1 MSSSGTTTSNT
12 QYLVTRKSY
21 ALNDKNVPIDQ
32 DKILITGVN
41 GIIDYISSGTIL
53 SKWSTHS
60 AISDVDM
67 SGYSI
72 NNVSNVNTS
81 SINAFGINVSTI
93 NVSTINVSTINVET
107 INNNTSGFYRNNPV
121 ISSIFYG
128 PGVEPSLNPL
138 PYNFDTTAAVIG
150 TAPSSINAGG
160 GLGLGGRLIYGPGEP
175 TVFARVSG
183 VSANDFDGAFVIETL
198 YRTGPTT
205 VSLLERMR
213 ITNNGNVGIGTS
225 NPVTTLDVAG
235 DITCNTLYYSS
246 LVQISPPP
254 PLPTAY
260 QLIDVSGAF
269 NVEDY
274 YNVYSVITNSYI
286 TSPYAPIIFN
296 INGYSVAPT
305 NGTFIHILNNSSQ
318 NLNML
323 INLGAF
329 VLQDKKILSAIF
341 HDGSWILH
349 NSA

>member
-41 GIIDYISSGTIL
+41 GIIDYISSGVIL
-53 SKWSTHS
+53 SEWSTHS
-60 AISDVDM
+60 AVSDVDM

-72 NNVSNVNTS
+72 NNVS
-81 SINAFGINVSTI
+81 TI
-93 NVSTINVSTINVET
+93 GVSTINVET
-107 INNNTSGFYRNNPV
+107 INNNTSDYYNNPD
-121 ISSIFYG
+121 IYSIFYG
-128 PGVEPSLNPL
+128 PSVEPSLNPL
-138 PYNFDTTAAVIG
+138 PFNFDTTAAVIG
-150 TAPSSINAGG
+150 TAPSSINVGS
-160 GLGLGGRLIYGPGEP
+160 GLGLGGRLVFGVGLP

-183 VSANDFDGAFVIETL
+183 VAAGAIEGDFIIETL
-198 YRTGPTT
+198 TQTSPSTA
-205 VSLLERMR
+205 SLVERMR
-213 ITNNGNVGIGTS
+213 VKNSGFVGIGTS
-225 NPVTTLDVAG
+225 SPVTTLDVAG